1 MEYKI
6 GQVLW
11 LVMNSTKSVTPVQ
24 VVSKLTQ
31 ENLEGVSIQHV
42 VHDTSGAKHC
52 IEKVKGHVFQ
62 SADSA
67 KEHLMETA
75 GLLIKN
81 LIENAKE
88 AAKAFNPGENQPP
101 VDRAVPVSGLDLD
114 DRPLVELPDGTMA
127 RVTIP
132 EVLK

>member
-1 MEYKI
+1 MQYKI

-11 LVMNSTKSVTPVQ
+11 LVMSSTKSVMPVQ

-42 VHDTSGAKHC
+42 AHDADGIKHC

-62 SADSA
+62 SSDNA
-67 KEHLMETA
+67 KEHLLETA
-75 GLLIKN
+75 GALITK
-81 LIENAKE
+81 LIEDAKE
-88 AAKAFNPGENQPP
+88 VATAFNSE
-101 VDRAVPVSGLDLD
+101 VSTPLPQNSLTQSVD

-132 EVLK
+132 EALK